1 MFAPQMELGT
11 EVTRNL
17 DPKSASSLLT
27 VTNTAVDEPVVTIKF
42 CGEWGETYARL
53 SPTEAKQ
60 VSVALEE
67 ASAHVQDEQSHEERI
82 WTDE

>member
-1 MFAPQMELGT
+1 MFTPHLEIET
-11 EVTRNL
+11 EVTSNHE
-17 DPKSASSLLT
+17 PISASSLLT

-42 CGEWGETYARL
+42 SGEWGVTYARL

-60 VSVALEE
+60 ASVALEE
-67 ASAHVQDEQSHEERI
+67 ASAHVQDERSHEECI